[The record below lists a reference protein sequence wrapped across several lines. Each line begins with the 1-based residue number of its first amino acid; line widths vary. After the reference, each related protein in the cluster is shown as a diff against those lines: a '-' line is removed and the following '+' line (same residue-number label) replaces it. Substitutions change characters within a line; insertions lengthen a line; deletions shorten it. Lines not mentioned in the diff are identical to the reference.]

1 MTWRPGGIAA
11 VRIAHAGVLLAVAA
25 FCFLS
30 YSPFAYGQFIKP
42 NVVPELNDFVVL
54 SPWLFALT
62 LLVTV
67 LTLLPQLRRP
77 GAPGRGAALA
87 YVAVAA
93 VTAAWAL
100 WRRPLITIGNSR
112 AGFLL
117 GLAALA
123 FPVALTWVDHRVW
136 PAPPVRAADR
146 LRAVRSCVATAF
158 VVSAIYAAWSLV
170 WLGRAVGIELTA
182 GAFGIA
188 VAVSIAN
195 TVFVFTAL
203 LLAVLVLTAVTDV
216 ARAPAVV
223 EYWLFVGMLATG
235 VALVFYLLVCASLAF
250 TGRDGA
256 IASAAFGSAV
266 AAVWADIA
274 RLRNQRRLETD
285 SLALFA
291 SPAAGTGSRLE
302 AGVTLA
308 LLPFAAYGLVAAAS
322 QLDWNFLL
330 QKLGVLIVWLA
341 ALAATYGLVGRRSAG
356 GWVVPALVVSVV
368 ALALHAGAARLESSS
383 RVALDRYAALDP
395 SFRLIRDAQ
404 TKRSAET
411 AEYYEYLRSQT
422 LVPPRAWRSP
432 TIDFVNG
439 LGPARVRPPHIFLF
453 IVDSLRRDYVSAY
466 NPAVTF
472 TPEIG
477 RLAADSFVFD
487 RAFTR
492 YAGTALAVASLW
504 SGGMTI
510 HTLDQADF
518 ARHNTLLKLLDA
530 NRYVRMMDFDS
541 VVTELVPNDA
551 NAVQLDRGVGTMD
564 VDLCATTVELEAR
577 LNARDVS
584 RPAFSYSLPQ
594 NVHIAVASRR
604 RVPDA
609 ERYPGFFAPVA
620 SSVKHVDACVGGF
633 VDFLKRTGLYD
644 DSVIILTS
652 DHGDSLGE
660 QGRWG
665 HAYFMVPEVMRVPL
679 IVHVPPRLRGH
690 VVVDLA
696 ALTLSTDIA
705 PSLYALLGYEP
716 ADRGP
721 LLGRSAFTAPDG
733 DSSWRRRESFLL
745 ASTYGAVY
753 GILRQNGRRM
763 EVVNAVDNE
772 EFAYD
777 VTDGLLG
784 RRIAVTAAAIDANR
798 RAIERQLTE
807 LATLY
812 HYEPPH

>member
-1 MTWRPGGIAA
+1 MTWRPAA
-11 VRIAHAGVLLAVAA
+11 VAAARVAHAGVLLAVAA

-42 NVVPELNDFVVL
+42 NVVPDLNDFVVL
-54 SPWLFALT
+54 SPWLFAVA

-67 LTLLPQLRRP
+67 LTLLPVVRERD
-77 GAPGRGAALA
+77 ARGRAAALA

-93 VTAAWAL
+93 AAAGWGV
-100 WRRPLITIGNSR
+100 WRRPLVTIGNSP
-112 AGFLL
+112 AGFVV

-123 FPVALTWVDHRVW
+123 LPVALAFVDHRVW
-136 PAPPVRAADR
+136 TAPRVRAADR
-146 LRAVRSCVATAF
+146 GRAIRAAVLTALA
-158 VVSAIYAAWSLV
+158 VSAIYAALAPV
-170 WLGRAVGIELTA
+170 WLRRAVGIELTA
-182 GAFGIA
+182 GGFGIA
-188 VAVSIAN
+188 VAASIAN
-195 TVFVFTAL
+195 TLFVFTAL
-203 LLAVLVLTAVTDV
+203 LLAVLAIRAVTDV
-216 ARAPAVV
+216 ARPPAVV
-223 EYWLFVGMLATG
+223 EYWLFVFMLATG
-235 VALVFYLLVCASLAF
+235 VALVFYLLVCASLSF

-256 IASAAFGSAV
+256 IASAAFGIAL
-266 AAVWADIA
+266 AAVWADVA
-274 RLRNQRRLETD
+274 RLRSQRTLEAD

-291 SPAAGTGSRLE
+291 SPVAGAGSRLE
-302 AGVTLA
+302 AALVLA
-308 LLPFAAYGLVAAAS
+308 ALPCVAYGLVAAVS
-322 QLDWNFLL
+322 QFDWNFLL
-330 QKLGVLIVWLA
+330 QKLGVLAVWLS
-341 ALAATYGLVGRRSAG
+341 ALAAMYGLVARRGAR
-356 GWVVPALVVSVV
+356 GWVVPALAVSVV

-383 RVALDRYAALDP
+383 GVALDRYAALDP

-422 LVPPRAWRSP
+422 LVAPRSWRSP
-432 TIDFVNG
+432 TIDFVEG
-439 LGPARVRPPHIFLF
+439 LGPAPVRPPHIFL
-453 IVDSLRRDYVSAY
+453 IVVDSLRRDYLSAY

-541 VVTELVPNDA
+541 VVTDLVPNNAD
-551 NAVQLDRGVGTMD
+551 AVQLDRGVGTMD
-564 VDLCATTVELEAR
+564 VDLCATTAELDAR
-577 LNARDVS
+577 TKGRDAS
-584 RPAFSYSLPQ
+584 RPVFFYSLPQ
-594 NVHIAVASRR
+594 TVHIAVASRR
-604 RVPDA
+604 KVPEG

-620 SSVKHVDACVGGF
+620 SSVRHIDACVGGF
-633 VDFLKRTGLYD
+633 VEFLKRTGLYD

-679 IVHVPPRLRGH
+679 VVHVPPRLREGLA
-690 VVVDLA
+690 VDLA
-696 ALTLSTDIA
+696 ALTFSTDIA

-721 LLGRSAFTAPDG
+721 LLGRSAFTPSDG
-733 DSSWRRRESFLL
+733 DPSWRRRESFLL

-753 GILRQNGRRM
+753 GILRHNGRRM

-784 RRIAVTAAAIDANR
+784 RRVAETAATIDANR
-798 RAIERQLTE
+798 RAIERQLTA
-807 LATLY
+807 LAALY
-812 HYEPPH
+812 HYEPPR